1 MGKKP
6 EIPLIVDGKRIDG
19 RLPDQLRNIE
29 MKIGEIENADGSAR
43 VKFGNTEALVAVYG
57 PRSLFPKFLQETDTA
72 IVRAIYNM
80 APFSVDER
88 KNPAP
93 DRRSIEISK
102 VTKEALSGAIFLEEF
117 PRTVIDVYEYI
128 IQADGSTR
136 VTAINAA
143 SLALAS
149 AGIPMKDL
157 IAACSVGKI
166 GDTLIVDLNGKEDN
180 YSESDMAIAMLPSKG
195 LITLLQMDG
204 RLSKEEV
211 LELLK
216 KAEENCKK
224 IYEIQKKTLLD
235 KFKVAE
241 EEV

>member
-1 MGKKP
+1 MKKANI
-6 EIPLIVDGKRIDG
+6 ELIVNGRRIDG
-19 RLPDQLRNIE
+19 RLPEETREIR
-29 MKIGEIENADGSAR
+29 MSIGEIENADGSAR
-43 VKFGNTEALVAVYG
+43 VSFGKTEAIVAVYG
-57 PRSLFPKFLQETDTA
+57 PRPLFPKFLQESNVGL
-72 IVRAIYNM
+72 VRVIYSM

-102 VTKEALSGAIFLEEF
+102 VTKEALSSAIFLEDF
-117 PRTVIDVYEYI
+117 PKAVVDVYENI

-157 IAACSVGKI
+157 VAACSVGKV
-166 GDTLIVDLNGKEDN
+166 GNTLIIDLNGKEDN
-180 YSESDMAIAMLPSKG
+180 YSESDMAIAMMPSKG

-204 RLSKEEV
+204 RLTKEEV

-216 KAEENCKK
+216 KGEETCKK
-224 IYEIQKKTLLD
+224 IYEIQKKTLLER
-235 KFKVAE
+235 FKAEKME
-241 EEV
+241 EE

>member
-1 MGKKP
+1 MAKKGSI
-6 EIPLIVDGKRIDG
+6 ELIVNGKRIDG
-19 RLPDQLRNIE
+19 RMPDELREIE

-43 VKFGNTEALVAVYG
+43 VRFGNTEAIVAVYG
-57 PRSLFPKFLQETDTA
+57 PRSLFPKFLQESDNA
-72 IVRAIYNM
+72 IVRVIYSM

-102 VTKEALSGAIFLEEF
+102 ITKEALSGAIFLEEF

-157 IAACSVGKI
+157 ISACSVGKV
-166 GDTLIVDLNGKEDN
+166 GNTLIVDLNGKEDN
-180 YSESDMAIAMLPSKG
+180 YSESDIAVAMMPSKG

-204 RLSKEEV
+204 RLSKEEI

-224 IYEIQKKTLLD
+224 IYEIQRKTLLE
-235 KFKVAE
+235 KFKVME
-241 EEV
+241 EE